1 MARSIGDNVSWTILD
16 AACTVLLACGG
27 AALRASTSVGVDLV
41 GLVAVVVALGLW
53 TASAGQR
60 FELEGGS
67 DGQQG

>member
-1 MARSIGDNVSWTILD
+1 MTDYDRIAWIILD
-16 AACTVLLACGG
+16 SACTVLLACGG

-60 FELEGGS
+60 FELQGES
-67 DGQQG
+67 DGQR